1 MRNFRFFSPYFGF
14 FPLLQSLNVTVYKQ
28 YGFFSVLAAII
39 RTNPDKR
46 PWIENG
52 EDFARPFT
60 HQPDRVARKASDV
73 SAANW
78 RYRTQVKKYDI
89 FSRVLL
95 RLFSGLE
102 ILKWHRFL
110 YDKQQ

>member
-1 MRNFRFFSPYFGF
+1 M
-14 FPLLQSLNVTVYKQ
+14 QSLNVTVYKP

-73 SAANW
+73 LAANW
-78 RYRTQVKKYDI
+78 RYRMQVKKYDI

-102 ILKWHRFL
+102 ILK
-110 YDKQQ
+110 